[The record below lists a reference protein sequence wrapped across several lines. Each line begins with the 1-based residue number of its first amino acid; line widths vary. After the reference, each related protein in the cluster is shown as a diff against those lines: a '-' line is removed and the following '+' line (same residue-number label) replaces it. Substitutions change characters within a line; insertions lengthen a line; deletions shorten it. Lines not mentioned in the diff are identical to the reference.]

1 MTAALPPALSGT
13 RHALQVDGLTV
24 NYYVDGPPGR
34 PLLLV
39 HSINAAASAYEVK
52 PVYDRYRG
60 ERPVYALELPG
71 YGFSDRPDAPYTPRL
86 MTDAVLAMLD
96 EIARQHDT
104 APDTMALSLS
114 SEFAARAAVERPRG
128 LHSLALVSPTGLS
141 RRSPPG
147 DMPGVL
153 AFVRFP
159 LWNRALFRLL
169 TTHASIR
176 YFLRRTW
183 GSRDIDDGLAAYDW
197 ATARQPGA
205 RHAPYYFLSGFL
217 FSRDAFDL
225 YRRLDLP
232 TWVSHGTRGDF
243 VDYSRADA
251 LRDRPTVRITVF
263 EGGALPHF
271 EQPQAFLAAYDA
283 FLRDLAP

>member
-1 MTAALPPALSGT
+1 MATTLAPALSGS
-13 RHALQVDGLTV
+13 RHTLTVNGRAV

-34 PLLLV
+34 PMLLV

-52 PVYDRYRG
+52 PLYDRYRG

-96 EIARQHDT
+96 EIARRHDE
-104 APDTMALSLS
+104 APDLLALSLS
-114 SEFAARAAVERPRG
+114 SEFAARAAVERPRA
-128 LHSLALVSPTGLS
+128 LRSLALVSPTGLS
-141 RRSPPG
+141 RRPPPNG
-147 DMPGVL
+147 MPGVL

-169 TTHASIR
+169 TTQASIR

-183 GSRDIDDGLAAYDW
+183 GSRDIDEGLAAYDW
-197 ATARQPGA
+197 TTARQPGA
-205 RHAPYYFLSGFL
+205 RHAPYYFVSGFL

-225 YRRLDLP
+225 YRALDLP

-243 VDYSRADA
+243 VDYSRAEQ
-251 LRDRPTVRITVF
+251 LRDRPNLRLTVF
-263 EGGALPHF
+263 DGGALPHF
-271 EQPQAFLAAYDA
+271 EQPQAFLAAYDS
-283 FLRDLAP
+283 FLHDIPS